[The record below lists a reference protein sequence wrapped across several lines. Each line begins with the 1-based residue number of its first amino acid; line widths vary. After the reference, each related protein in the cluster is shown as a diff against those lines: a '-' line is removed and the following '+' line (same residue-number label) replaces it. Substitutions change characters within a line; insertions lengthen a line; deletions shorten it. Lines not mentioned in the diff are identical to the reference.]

1 MYMKYML
8 GQYWVAHTYG
18 DNKFVK
24 IWLEENKASRD
35 AESADRT
42 KAFRALLKKSR
53 MVRPRLQRLKPGSCV
68 ECSPHDTH

>member
-1 MYMKYML
+1 MKYML

-24 IWLEENKASRD
+24 IWLEGNKASRD

-42 KAFRALLKKSR
+42 KAFRALLKKVKDGEAAASALKAGF
-53 MVRPRLQRLKPGSCV
+53 VRGVLTS
-68 ECSPHDTH
+68 